1 MLLLHSKSY
10 RKYTLYRRTSPP
22 GREQRW
28 VLQDPDSALPNQAGI
43 RFVWSTIGPPR
54 FCLPLKQSLPHGPVH
69 HRTTLVDNLV
79 TFILGLQSSHGGGP
93 VHHRTYTVQL
103 YMISKK
109 EKDWLATHK
118 DVFSWTNQQK
128 KRGAFRVIE
137 SKPYYNREYVNVGVK
152 STVDAAI
159 DA

>member
-1 MLLLHSKSY
+1 
-10 RKYTLYRRTSPP
+10 
-22 GREQRW
+22 
-28 VLQDPDSALPNQAGI
+28 
-43 RFVWSTIGPPR
+43 
-54 FCLPLKQSLPHGPVH
+54 
-69 HRTTLVDNLV
+69 
-79 TFILGLQSSHGGGP
+79 
-93 VHHRTYTVQL
+93 
-103 YMISKK
+103 MISKK

-159 DA
+159 DAYPPSRKSWKFYHAVTITIYHHEDLRLQLQEHKRQTWLVQLTALI